1 MVSKA
6 SNNPVTS
13 QVTLIVLAL
22 AAFSLAMLVGFGFF
36 ATLETDRNSL
46 AKQKAFVAAG
56 IADETA
62 ELIRQQT
69 SVSLW
74 DDSVLAARNR
84 DQAWM
89 TDNLGQWIYDY
100 YGIDR
105 VYVLDPSGSPV
116 HAMQDGAT
124 LAVTSYEDDR
134 AVVEAAVARL
144 RDLAHGAAP
153 NDSHDSPV
161 VTDLVTI
168 GGRPAILSVQPLL
181 PNSNRVMQEAGQ
193 EYIHVAIQGIDDTL
207 VGRIARKY
215 QLNGMHL
222 LPQLTSALPGAS
234 IPLIGSSG
242 AILGYVTWN
251 QERPGLDLVRQAS
264 PAFLGFCLLA
274 AGVLWFLLRRLRRT
288 AGELQQSQEQT
299 QYIAFHDALTGLPN
313 RALFEDR
320 LKRALFAVSRDG
332 RKIGLLYVDLDRFK
346 TVNDTFGHP
355 VGDELVRQTAAR
367 LQDSVRQVD
376 TVARLGGDE
385 FAVVIF
391 DVKDLVTAEELCQRL
406 LGEISRPFDLL
417 GNQVYIDASIGVAIS
432 DGPAT
437 DPGELLRKADIALY
451 EAKKAGG
458 SRHEVF
464 AGGMDDLLAHKRVIE
479 ADMRGALSGGG
490 GMKLVYQ
497 PIYAPDCKTVVG
509 AEALIR
515 WDHPVHGALSPSH
528 FVSIADERGMTG
540 LLGDWVLENVARFA
554 AGSNLPWIAFNVS
567 PLQLRD
573 ASFANRVVDV
583 FQQANVAPEK
593 IQIEIVESALLENC
607 KPTQTALSTLRG
619 AGFRIVL
626 DDFGTG
632 YSSINYLKRYIID
645 KLKIDRSFVRMLGGT
660 EGTAIVKAII
670 ELATTLK
677 VKITAEGV
685 ETPEQRDLLIQLGC
699 HELQGFLLSPPL
711 EAGEMEVR
719 SGKSLSRQR
728 SATGT

>member
-1 MVSKA
+1 MASKA

-46 AKQKAFVAAG
+46 TKQKAFVAAG
-56 IADETA
+56 LADETA

-69 SVSLW
+69 SVALW
-74 DDSVLAARNR
+74 DDSVLAARNG

-89 TDNLGQWIYDY
+89 AENLGEWMHAY
-100 YGIDR
+100 YGLDR
-105 VYVLDPSGSPV
+105 VYVLDASGAPI

-124 LAVTSYEDDR
+124 LSGASYEDDR

-144 RDLAHGAAP
+144 RTMMRALAA
-153 NDSHDSPV
+153 DSHETPV
-161 VTDLVTI
+161 VSDLVTI
-168 GGRPAILSVQPLL
+168 AGQPAILSVQPIL
-181 PNSNRVMQEAGQ
+181 PNSNRVIQDAGQ
-193 EYIHVAIQGIDDTL
+193 EYVHVAIQVIDDRL

-215 QLNGMHL
+215 QLTGMHL
-222 LPQLTSALPGAS
+222 LPQLTAALPGAS
-234 IPLIGSSG
+234 VPLIGSTG
-242 AILGYVTWN
+242 TILGYVTWS

-274 AGVLWFLLRRLRRT
+274 VGVLWFLLKRLRRT

-299 QYIAFHDALTGLPN
+299 QYIAFHDTLTGLPN

-320 LKRALFAVSRDG
+320 LKQALFAVSRDA

-346 TVNDTFGHP
+346 TVNDTFGHAA
-355 VGDELVRQTAAR
+355 GDELVRLTATR
-367 LQDSVRQVD
+367 LHNSVRQID

-391 DVKDLVTAEELCQRL
+391 DIKDLTTAEELCQRL
-406 LGEISRPFDLL
+406 LAEISRPFDLL
-417 GNQVYIDASIGVAIS
+417 GNQVFIDASIGVALS
-432 DGPAT
+432 EGPET
-437 DPGELLRKADIALY
+437 DPAELLRKADIALY

-464 AGGMDDLLAHKRVIE
+464 AGDMDDLLAHKRVIE
-479 ADMRGALSGGG
+479 ADMREALSAAG

-497 PIYAPDCKTVVG
+497 PIYAADCQTVVG

-540 LLGDWVLENVARFA
+540 LLGEWVLDNVARFA
-554 AGSNLPWIAFNVS
+554 AGSDLPWIAFNVS

-573 ASFANRVVDV
+573 ATFAYRVADV
-583 FQQANVAPEK
+583 FQQANVEPER

-607 KPTQTALSTLRG
+607 QTTRASLSKLRA
-619 AGFRIVL
+619 AGFTIVL

-632 YSSINYLKRYIID
+632 YSSINYLKRHIID

-685 ETPEQRDLLIQLGC
+685 ETSEQRDLLVKLGC
-699 HELQGFLLSPPL
+699 HELQGFLLSPPI
-711 EAGEMEVR
+711 EAGDIDAR
-719 SGKSLSRQR
+719 SDMPSSSLR
-728 SATGT
+728 AAGV